1 MQEKIQRKVSTYY
14 QPYLCMFVE
23 SQAIQIIFR
32 FFLEEEGNKIYNLG
46 QENAFSDATRVYLG
60 KKSSYIKIKSLLG
73 NCIFLLEMQ

>member
-14 QPYLCMFVE
+14 RPYLCMFVE
-23 SQAIQIIFR
+23 SQAIQIIFG

-60 KKSSYIKIKSLLG
+60 KNRVTSKS
-73 NCIFLLEMQ
+73 NHF